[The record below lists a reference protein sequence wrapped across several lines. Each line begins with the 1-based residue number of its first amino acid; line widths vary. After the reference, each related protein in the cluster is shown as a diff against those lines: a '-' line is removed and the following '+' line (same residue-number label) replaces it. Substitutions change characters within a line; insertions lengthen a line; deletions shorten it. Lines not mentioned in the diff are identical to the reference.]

1 MNKGLIFDI
10 KRFTVHDGPG
20 IRTTVFFKGCPLKC
34 WWCHNPESQ
43 SIDPEESEKT
53 FILDG
58 KKYYQK
64 EVTGQWMTVEEV
76 MHELKMDRV
85 FYEESN
91 GGVTFSGGEPLFQY
105 DFLLELL
112 KECKST
118 GFHTTI
124 DTCGCADQSIIE
136 KIYPLTDLFLYDLKL
151 IDENDH
157 IRYTGL
163 SNRKILEN
171 LIHLIFKGNKINIRI
186 PIIPGITDTD
196 KNISEI
202 KEFLVSQVKGIK
214 IIHTMN
220 INLLPFH
227 SMAINK
233 YSRFHL
239 NNKTLNLKDLS
250 EETLIPLK
258 NEFEAEGFSVK
269 IGG

>member
-10 KRFTVHDGPG
+10 RRFTVHDGPG
-20 IRTTVFFKGCPLKC
+20 IRTTVFFKGCPLQC

-43 SIDPEESEKT
+43 SVDPEESEKT

-64 EVTGQWMTVEEV
+64 EETGRWMTVEEV
-76 MHELKMDRV
+76 MHELNLDRV

-91 GGVTFSGGEPLFQY
+91 GGVTFSGGEPLLQD
-105 DFLLELL
+105 DFLYELL

-118 GFHTTI
+118 GLHTTI
-124 DTCGCADQSIIE
+124 DTCGCADQAIID
-136 KIYPLTDLFLYDLKL
+136 KINPYTDLFLYDLKL

-163 SNRKILEN
+163 SNKKILEN
-171 LIHLIFKGNKINIRI
+171 LIHLVSKKKKIIIRI
-186 PIIPGITDTD
+186 PVIPGITDTN

-202 KEFLVSQVKGIK
+202 KQFLLSQIKGSDIVN
-214 IIHTMN
+214 TLN

-227 SMAINK
+227 SIAKNK
-233 YSRFHL
+233 YSRFHI
-239 NNKTLNLKDLS
+239 NNKTSNLKDLS